1 MTEWPKTE
9 TQEPTEERL
18 STRAVALCLSGILL
32 LFSVMALN
40 GMVD

>member
-1 MTEWPKTE
+1 MDVLGEK
-9 TQEPTEERL
+9 RL
-18 STRAVALCLSGILL
+18 SPVAVSLCMTGILL